1 MSFPDYQG
9 ASIPLRVTYTMRK
22 SCFRYFVTA
31 ALVLLVVVDAFVVPR
46 IPKSLSRRN
55 YPVPPF
61 PEEEEIVVV
70 ALQYSKPA
78 DLDVSFGS
86 DESAGVSWG
95 DDSADHQ
102 DAEERN
108 QRVQEL
114 LQESDKDFYQQR
126 KNLKWGKFANITK
139 ATDLQSILEQER
151 AAIAAENERKAQLA
165 AASGISLQVLEPKD
179 FVDSGGNSVYEEN
192 GNVKISSGSKS
203 KSWFAEMDE
212 DIKNEWKALVQGR
225 NEASDDDENDVGND
239 DDSSGEDDDK
249 NPVVNNAAFDVTM
262 DDSTGKMVAR
272 DALSGVR
279 VGSAGGWSLEIFPG
293 DFVVHRKF
301 GIGRFERTCLRP
313 KTKLTPEE
321 RKARNDRRA
330 EILSE
335 ELRKRKRVTPDEIQ
349 EIRSKFG
356 TDEDTDIVSNPQTT
370 VLEISYADAIVH
382 VPVDRAYRISRYRA
396 GDAVVKPK
404 LSRVRGD
411 AWSKAKR
418 QVEENTIQLAQDV
431 LALYTTRETLQRKPF
446 DPSKEE
452 LVTEFEK
459 TFPFEPTPDQIK
471 CFEDCENDMVW
482 RSRPMDRLV
491 CGKWMTLRRQP

>member
-1 MSFPDYQG
+1 
-9 ASIPLRVTYTMRK
+9 MRR
-22 SCFRYFVTA
+22 SCCLCAVATS
-31 ALVLLVVVDAFVVPR
+31 LVLVVVVDAFVAPR
-46 IPKSLSRRN
+46 IPTTTTLPRPSASSS
-55 YPVPPF
+55 PTGG
-61 PEEEEIVVV
+61 V
-70 ALQYSKPA
+70 ALHYTKPV
-78 DLDVSFGS
+78 DLDISFGS

-102 DAEERN
+102 DANERA

-114 LQESDKDFYQQR
+114 LQEADQDFYQQR
-126 KNLKWGKFANITK
+126 KNLKWGKFANVTK
-139 ATDLQSILEQER
+139 ATDLQSVLEQER

-165 AASGISLQVLEPKD
+165 AASGIAMQVLEPKESL
-179 FVDSGGNSVYEEN
+179 DSSRNSVFEEN
-192 GNVKISSGSKS
+192 GNVQIASGS

-212 DIKNEWKALVQGR
+212 DIQNEWKSLMQGR
-225 NEASDDDENDVGND
+225 NGASDDDSNASDGSSD
-239 DDSSGEDDDK
+239 DDDD
-249 NPVVNNAAFDVTM
+249 NTVLNNTAFDVTM

-272 DALSGVR
+272 DALAGVR
-279 VGSAGGWSLEIFPG
+279 VGSAGGWTLEVFPG

-321 RKARNDRRA
+321 RKARDDRRA
-330 EILSE
+330 EILTE
-335 ELRKRKRVTPDEIQ
+335 ELRKRKRVTPDQIQ

-356 TDEDTDIVSNPQTT
+356 TDEDTDIISNPQTT
-370 VLEISYADAIVH
+370 VLEISYADAVVH
-382 VPVDRAYRISRYRA
+382 VPVDRAYRLSRYRA

-404 LSRVRGD
+404 LSRVRGN
-411 AWSKAKR
+411 AWAKAKR

-446 DPSKEE
+446 DPSKEDM
-452 LVTEFEK
+452 VKEFEK
-459 TFPFEPTPDQIK
+459 TFPFEPTPDQVK

-491 CGKWMTLRRQP
+491 CGKWMNSVATNMNCQTHILLTTVCTR

>member
-1 MSFPDYQG
+1 
-9 ASIPLRVTYTMRK
+9 MRR
-22 SCFRYFVTA
+22 SCCHCIVATFLA
-31 ALVLLVVVDAFVVPR
+31 LLVVVDAFVVLR
-46 IPKSLSRRN
+46 IPTSLTRYNHPAPSLS
-55 YPVPPF
+55 PAAGGG
-61 PEEEEIVVV
+61 I
-70 ALQYSKPA
+70 ALHYSKPA

-95 DDSADHQ
+95 DDSADQQ
-102 DAEERN
+102 DADKRA

-114 LQESDKDFYQQR
+114 LQEADQDFYQQR
-126 KNLKWGKFANITK
+126 KNLKWGKFANVTK
-139 ATDLQSILEQER
+139 ATDLQNVLEQER
-151 AAIAAENERKAQLA
+151 AAIAAENERKARLA
-165 AASGISLQVLEPKD
+165 AASGIAMQVLEPKEFLD
-179 FVDSGGNSVYEEN
+179 FSSNSVFEEN
-192 GNVKISSGSKS
+192 GNVQITSGA

-212 DIKNEWKALVQGR
+212 DIQNEWKSLMQDRDG
-225 NEASDDDENDVGND
+225 ASDDENGDDSVDASSGKD
-239 DDSSGEDDDK
+239 DD
-249 NPVVNNAAFDVTM
+249 NNNTVMNNAAFDVTM

-279 VGSAGGWSLEIFPG
+279 VGSAGGWTLEVFPG
-293 DFVVHRKF
+293 DFVVHLKF

-313 KTKLTPEE
+313 KTKLTSEE
-321 RKARNDRRA
+321 RQARDDRRA
-330 EILSE
+330 EILTE

-356 TDEDTDIVSNPQTT
+356 TDEDTDLISNPQTT
-370 VLEISYADAIVH
+370 VLEISYADAVVH
-382 VPVDRAYRISRYRA
+382 VPVDRAYRLSRYRA

-411 AWSKAKR
+411 AWAKAKR

-452 LVTEFEK
+452 MVKEFEE

-491 CGKWMTLRRQP
+491 CGK